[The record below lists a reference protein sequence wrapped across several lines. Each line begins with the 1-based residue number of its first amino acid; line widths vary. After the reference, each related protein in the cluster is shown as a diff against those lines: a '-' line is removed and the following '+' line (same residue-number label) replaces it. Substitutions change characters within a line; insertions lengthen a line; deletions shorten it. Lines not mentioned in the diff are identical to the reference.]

1 MYQKQD
7 VNYII
12 DQFQSNK
19 HMMENLDK
27 KSRDFLQE
35 YFQEGDNSQFFEE
48 HKIK

>member
-1 MYQKQD
+1 MYQRQD
-7 VNYII
+7 VQYVI
-12 DQFQSNK
+12 DQYESQK
-19 HMMENLDK
+19 YMRDHMDK